1 MILHNIHS
9 SAAIPVDPFSTIG
22 IGLAD
27 WLGLN
32 TYDDAYVRLKK
43 IAIADPPTKR
53 RGYDDYYLIAVFD
66 IRIAINA
73 RGSNGRGWRM
83 LAATDLY
90 PYTFED
96 AVRHLGR
103 IFAVTSQGTCF
114 IWLPS
119 YGTGDY
125 KRNAQTIICIPNGT
139 PLFCR
144 DQSSPDQNKIA
155 DPGCAFASAIRSNLE
170 PCS

>member
-1 MILHNIHS
+1 MS
-9 SAAIPVDPFSTIG
+9 
-22 IGLAD
+22 
-27 WLGLN
+27 
-32 TYDDAYVRLKK
+32 
-43 IAIADPPTKR
+43 
-53 RGYDDYYLIAVFD
+53 YYLIAVFD

-83 LAATDLY
+83 LVATDLY

-96 AVRHLGR
+96 TVRHLGH
-103 IFAVTSQGTCF
+103 IFAVPSHGTCF

-125 KRNAQTIICIPNGT
+125 KRNAQTIICIPNDT

-144 DQSSPDQNKIA
+144 DQSSPNQNKIA
-155 DPGCAFASAIRSNLE
+155 DPGCAFASVIWSNLE
-170 PCS
+170 PCSWLWHIGIKYLSSRYPWYHWCATWSHNLPRSDGHNLPRYSIF

>member
-1 MILHNIHS
+1 MSHFCELVN
-9 SAAIPVDPFSTIG
+9 D
-22 IGLAD
+22 
-27 WLGLN
+27 N
-32 TYDDAYVRLKK
+32 EY
-43 IAIADPPTKR
+43 
-53 RGYDDYYLIAVFD
+53 
-66 IRIAINA
+66 
-73 RGSNGRGWRM
+73 
-83 LAATDLY
+83 
-90 PYTFED
+90 

-155 DPGCAFASAIRSNLE
+155 DPGCAFASVIRSNLE